1 MLRIYNTLSR
11 KKETFKPLNEKR
23 VNLFVCGPTVYDL
36 AHIGHART
44 YIAFDIVARYL
55 RQCGLQVTYVQN
67 ITDIDDKIIARA
79 AENKKDPQ
87 KLARE
92 VEATYFEDMNALG
105 ISSVTTYAR
114 ATEHIEAIIAQ
125 INALIRR
132 EFAYVAGRDVYYDIT
147 KFPSY
152 GSLSGQKLEKLY
164 KGVRIEP
171 DPAKRHPYDFS
182 LWKGAKPGEPKW
194 PSPWGEGRPGWH
206 IEDTAITDTFF
217 GAQYDIHGGAR
228 DLIFPHHECEI
239 AQQEGASGKS
249 PMVKYWMHTGFLLV
263 QNTKMSKSLGNF
275 ITLRDFLK
283 SHSPETLR
291 MIVASAHYRSPI
303 GYTES
308 VAKQAE
314 EQLKRF
320 REFAGRLTGHHHT
333 PVYDTDTAKSGPS
346 KKTDALRADAEKKF
360 YAALDDDFNTPGALA
375 ALSIFIRTANPML
388 EKGSMP
394 PAARDAVIT
403 FLNTVDAIFGF
414 GLFEQEKLAIPAEVQ
429 KLVNQR
435 EKARK
440 EKKWDE
446 ADRLRKEMEKLG
458 YVVDDTSQG
467 PRVKKNL

>member
-1 MLRIYNTLSR
+1 MLRIYNTLSG
-11 KKETFKPLNEKR
+11 KKELFKPLNGKR

-36 AHIGHART
+36 AHVGHART

-55 RQCGLQVTYVQN
+55 RHQGYQVNYVQN
-67 ITDIDDKIIARA
+67 ITDLDDKIIARA

-92 VEATYFEDMNALG
+92 VETTYFEDMKTLG
-105 ISSVTTYAR
+105 IFSVTTYAR

-125 INALIRR
+125 INTLIRR
-132 EFAYVAGRDVYYDIT
+132 EYAYVAGGNVYYDIS

-152 GSLSGQKLEKLY
+152 GNLSGQKLEKLH

-171 DPAKRHPYDFS
+171 DSAKQHPYDFA
-182 LWKGAKPGEPKW
+182 LWKAAKEGEPKW
-194 PSPWGEGRPGWH
+194 PSPWGAGRPGWH

-239 AQQEGASGKS
+239 AQMESASGKS
-249 PMVKYWMHTGFLLV
+249 PMVKYWMHAGFLLV

-275 ITLRDFLK
+275 LTIRDFLK
-283 SHSPETLR
+283 AHAPETLR
-291 MIVASAHYRSPI
+291 MIIASAHYRSPI
-303 GYTES
+303 DYTEA

-320 REFAGRLTGHHHT
+320 REFAKKLIENKAVETG
-333 PVYDTDTAKSGPS
+333 
-346 KKTDALRADAEKKF
+346 KKTEGGLLKKLEETERAFLEKME
-360 YAALDDDFNTPGALA
+360 DDFNTPAALA
-375 ALSIFIRTANPML
+375 ALSSFIRVANPLL
-388 EKGSMP
+388 EKEEVSQK
-394 PAARDAVIT
+394 AVGPIT
-403 FLNTVDAIFGF
+403 AFLRTVDEIFGF
-414 GLFEQEKLAIPAEVQ
+414 GLLGQEREPISAEVQ
-429 KLVNQR
+429 KLVTER

-446 ADRLRKEMEKLG
+446 ADRLRKEIETAG
-458 YVVDDTSQG
+458 YVVDDTPQG
-467 PRVKKNL
+467 PRIKSK